1 VTEFQR
7 INALL
12 MSFRASMRNK
22 RRQAAPFAKRDQADV
37 LRVRY
42 WYEGLRLRSGLA
54 TAYKLEQHFE
64 PESFRKQD
72 GITSSRCKWQRY
84 AAGRHTPQAKWAACV
99 DARVPGSL
107 QELQHPLWAIL
118 KQQPSRATMS
128 EAFLQRLKPD
138 VQAVLFEPVGGVE
151 VYWQR
156 ARVTV
161 VLIRKLE
168 RIASM
173 DALAALTW
181 LLREAIAQGNHKAA
195 QNLARSL
202 YTVLLMM
209 GIEWQNREMAEP
221 LLKLFAQRI
230 LPLGSPPH
238 RRFCMSGKDML
249 ECSAALNLVVF
260 QTTDGRRRSLTWLQ
274 RVHIMRRLLA
284 GMTGFDVVHALAP
297 QYIPAGTDVPEKV
310 IHRLEQDESWR
321 QWGWSSINSL
331 QPEPFPPP
339 ELLISRRE
347 AIEATSTTPE

>member
-1 VTEFQR
+1 MTEFQR

-12 MSFRASMRNK
+12 VSFRASMRNK
-22 RRQAAPFAKRDQADV
+22 NRRAAPPAKRDQADV

-42 WYEGLRLRSGLA
+42 WYEGLRHRTGLA

-72 GITSSRCKWQRY
+72 GITSNRCKWQRY
-84 AAGRHTPQAKWAACV
+84 AAGRHTPQAKLAARI
-99 DARVPGSL
+99 DAQVPGSL

-118 KQQPSRATMS
+118 KHQPSRTTLS

-138 VQAVLFEPVGGVE
+138 VQAVLFEPVGGLE

-161 VLIRKLE
+161 VLMRKLE
-168 RIASM
+168 RIASL

-181 LLREAIAQGNHKAA
+181 LLREAIAQGGHKSAER
-195 QNLARSL
+195 LANSI
-202 YTVLLMM
+202 YTVLLIM
-209 GIEWQNREMAEP
+209 GIEWQNRELAEP

-230 LPLGSPPH
+230 LPLGSPSH

-249 ECSAALNLVVF
+249 ECSAALNLIVY

-297 QYIPAGTDVPEKV
+297 QYMPVGTDVPAE
-310 IHRLEQDESWR
+310 IMHRLEQDERWR
-321 QWGWSSINSL
+321 QWGWSSINSV

-339 ELLISRRE
+339 ELLIPRRE
-347 AIEATSTTPE
+347 TTAVPSTSPG

>member
-12 MSFRASMRNK
+12 MSFRASLRN
-22 RRQAAPFAKRDQADV
+22 RRHRTAVPAKRDQAEV

-42 WYEGLRLRSGLA
+42 WYEGLRQRTGLA

-72 GITSSRCKWQRY
+72 GITSNRCKWQRY
-84 AAGRHTPQAKWAACV
+84 AAGRHTPQANLAARV

-118 KQQPSRATMS
+118 KHQPSRTTLS
-128 EAFLQRLKPD
+128 EAFLQSLKPD
-138 VQAVLFEPVGGVE
+138 VQAVLFEPVGGIE

-161 VLIRKLE
+161 VLMRKLE
-168 RIASM
+168 RIASL

-181 LLREAIAQGNHKAA
+181 LLREAIAQNSRKNAER
-195 QNLARSL
+195 LANSV
-202 YTVLLMM
+202 YTVLLIM
-209 GIEWQNREMAEP
+209 GIEWQNRALAEP

-238 RRFCMSGKDML
+238 RRFCMSGRDML
-249 ECSAALNLVVF
+249 ECSAALNLIVY
-260 QTTDGRRRSLTWLQ
+260 QTTEGKRRGLTWLQ

-284 GMTGFDVVHALAP
+284 GMTGVDVVHALAP
-297 QYIPAGTDVPEKV
+297 QYMPSGTDVPAEV
-310 IHRLEQDESWR
+310 IHRLEQDERWR
-321 QWGWSSINSL
+321 QWGWSSINSTK
-331 QPEPFPPP
+331 PEPFPPKSFWTQRSSGAEGSMLP
-339 ELLISRRE
+339 G
-347 AIEATSTTPE
+347 

>member
-1 VTEFQR
+1 
-7 INALL
+7 

-22 RRQAAPFAKRDQADV
+22 RRRVSPPAKRDQADV
-37 LRVRY
+37 LRVMY
-42 WYEGLRLRSGLA
+42 WYEGLRQRTGLA

-72 GITSSRCKWQRY
+72 GITSNRCKWQRY
-84 AAGRHTPQAKWAACV
+84 AAGRHTPQKLAARV

-118 KQQPSRATMS
+118 RQQPSRATIS

-138 VQAVLFEPVGGVE
+138 VQAALFEPVGGVE

-156 ARVTV
+156 ARTTV
-161 VLIRKLE
+161 VLMRKLE

-181 LLREAIAQGNHKAA
+181 LLREAIAQGNRKNAER
-195 QNLARSL
+195 LAHSI
-202 YTVLLMM
+202 YTVLLIM
-209 GIEWQNREMAEP
+209 GIEWQNRELAEP

-238 RRFCMSGKDML
+238 RRFCMSSQDML
-249 ECSAALNLVVF
+249 ECSAALNLIVY
-260 QTTDGRRRSLTWLQ
+260 QTTDGKRRGLTWLQ

-297 QYIPAGTDVPEKV
+297 QYIPAGTDVPAEV
-310 IHRLEQDESWR
+310 MHRLEQDERWR
-321 QWGWSSINSL
+321 QWGWSSINSV

-347 AIEATSTTPE
+347 AIEAASITPG

>member
-1 VTEFQR
+1 
-7 INALL
+7 

-22 RRQAAPFAKRDQADV
+22 RRRVSPPAKRDQADV
-37 LRVRY
+37 LRVMY
-42 WYEGLRLRSGLA
+42 WYEGLRQRTGLA

-72 GITSSRCKWQRY
+72 GITSNRCKWQRY
-84 AAGRHTPQAKWAACV
+84 AAGRHTPQAKLAARV

-118 KQQPSRATMS
+118 KQQPSRTTMS
-128 EAFLQRLKPD
+128 EAFLQKLKPD
-138 VQAVLFEPVGGVE
+138 VQAALFEPVGGIE

-156 ARVTV
+156 ARVTI
-161 VLIRKLE
+161 VLMRKLE

-181 LLREAIAQGNHKAA
+181 LLREAIVQGSCKNTER
-195 QNLARSL
+195 LAHSI
-202 YTVLLMM
+202 YTVLLIM
-209 GIEWQNREMAEP
+209 GIEWQNRELAVP

-238 RRFCMSGKDML
+238 RRFCMSGEDML
-249 ECSAALNLVVF
+249 ECSAALNLIVY
-260 QTTDGRRRSLTWLQ
+260 QTTDGRRRSLTLLQ

-297 QYIPAGTDVPEKV
+297 RYIPVGIDVPAEV
-310 IHRLEQDESWR
+310 LHRLDQDERWR
-321 QWGWSSINSL
+321 QWGWSSINSA

-339 ELLISRRE
+339 ELLISRSETRE
-347 AIEATSTTPE
+347 EKLPAG

>member
-12 MSFRASMRNK
+12 MSFRAGMRNK
-22 RRQAAPFAKRDQADV
+22 QRRAAPPAKRDQADV
-37 LRVRY
+37 LCVRY
-42 WYEGLRLRSGLA
+42 WYEGLRQRSGLA

-72 GITSSRCKWQRY
+72 GITSNRCKWQRY
-84 AAGRHTPQAKWAACV
+84 AAGRHTPQAKLAARV

-118 KQQPSRATMS
+118 KQQPSRATIS
-128 EAFLQRLKPD
+128 GAFLQCLKPD
-138 VQAVLFEPVGGVE
+138 VQAVLFEPVGGIE

-156 ARVTV
+156 ARVTI
-161 VLIRKLE
+161 VLMRKLE

-181 LLREAIAQGNHKAA
+181 LLREAIAQGSRKNTER
-195 QNLARSL
+195 LAHSI

-209 GIEWQNREMAEP
+209 GIEWQNRELAEP
-221 LLKLFAQRI
+221 LLKLFAYRI
-230 LPLGSPPH
+230 LPLGSPSH

-249 ECSAALNLVVF
+249 EYSAALNLIVY
-260 QTTDGRRRSLTWLQ
+260 QTTEGRRRSLTWLQ

-297 QYIPAGTDVPEKV
+297 QYIPAGTDVPAEV
-310 IHRLEQDESWR
+310 MHRLEQDERWR
-321 QWGWSSINSL
+321 QWGWSSINSV
-331 QPEPFPPP
+331 QPEPFPPA
-339 ELLISRRE
+339 ELLIAR
-347 AIEATSTTPE
+347 AATQRTKSHAG

>member
-1 VTEFQR
+1 
-7 INALL
+7 
-12 MSFRASMRNK
+12 M
-22 RRQAAPFAKRDQADV
+22 
-37 LRVRY
+37 RY
-42 WYEGLRLRSGLA
+42 WYEGLRQRTGLA

-72 GITSSRCKWQRY
+72 GITSNRCKWQRY
-84 AAGRHTPQAKWAACV
+84 AAGRHTPQAKLAARI

-118 KQQPSRATMS
+118 KHQPSRTTLS

-138 VQAVLFEPVGGVE
+138 VQAVLFEPVGGIE

-161 VLIRKLE
+161 VLMRKLE
-168 RIASM
+168 RIASL

-181 LLREAIAQGNHKAA
+181 LLREAIALGCRKHTER
-195 QNLARSL
+195 LARSL

-209 GIEWQNREMAEP
+209 GIEWQNRELAEP

-249 ECSAALNLVVF
+249 ECSAALNLIVF

-297 QYIPAGTDVPEKV
+297 QYIAVGADVPETV
-310 IHRLEQDESWR
+310 MLRLEQDERWR
-321 QWGWSSINSL
+321 QWGWSSINSV

-347 AIEATSTTPE
+347 EIEARSTTPG

>member
-1 VTEFQR
+1 MTEFQR

-12 MSFRASMRNK
+12 MSFRASLRN
-22 RRQAAPFAKRDQADV
+22 RRHRTAVPAKRDQADV

-42 WYEGLRLRSGLA
+42 WYEGLRQRTGLA

-72 GITSSRCKWQRY
+72 GITSNRCKWQRY
-84 AAGRHTPQAKWAACV
+84 AAGRHTPQAKLADRI

-118 KQQPSRATMS
+118 KHQPSRTTLS

-138 VQAVLFEPVGGVE
+138 VQAVLFEPVGGIE

-161 VLIRKLE
+161 VLMRKLE
-168 RIASM
+168 RIASL

-181 LLREAIAQGNHKAA
+181 LLREAIAQGSRKNAERLA
-195 QNLARSL
+195 QSI
-202 YTVLLMM
+202 YTVLLIM
-209 GIEWQNREMAEP
+209 GIEWQNRALAEP

-238 RRFCMSGKDML
+238 RRFCMSGRDML
-249 ECSAALNLVVF
+249 ECSAALNLIVY
-260 QTTDGRRRSLTWLQ
+260 QTTEGKRRGLTWLQ

-284 GMTGFDVVHALAP
+284 GMTGVDVVHALAP
-297 QYIPAGTDVPEKV
+297 QYMPSSSDVPAEV
-310 IHRLEQDESWR
+310 IHRLEQDERWR
-321 QWGWSSINSL
+321 QWGWSSINSTK
-331 QPEPFPPP
+331 PEPFPPKSFWIQSSSAAEGGTHP
-339 ELLISRRE
+339 G
-347 AIEATSTTPE
+347 

>member
-1 VTEFQR
+1 
-7 INALL
+7 

-22 RRQAAPFAKRDQADV
+22 QHRTAPPSKRDQADV

-42 WYEGLRLRSGLA
+42 WYEGLRQRSGLA

-72 GITSSRCKWQRY
+72 GVTSNRCKWQRY
-84 AAGRHTPQAKWAACV
+84 AAGRHTPQATLAARV
-99 DARVPGSL
+99 DVRVPGSL

-118 KQQPSRATMS
+118 KQQPSRTTMS
-128 EAFLQRLKPD
+128 EAFLHRLKPD
-138 VQAVLFEPVGGVE
+138 VQAVLFEPGGGVE

-156 ARVTV
+156 AKVTV
-161 VLIRKLE
+161 VLMRKLE
-168 RIASM
+168 RLASM

-181 LLREAIAQGNHKAA
+181 LLQEAIAQSSRKHAE
-195 QNLARSL
+195 NLTRSL

-209 GIEWQNREMAEP
+209 GIEWQNRELAEP

-230 LPLGSPPH
+230 LPLGTPPH
-238 RRFCMSGKDML
+238 RRFCMRGKDML
-249 ECSAALNLVVF
+249 EYSAALNLIVY

-297 QYIPAGTDVPEKV
+297 QYIPVGTDVPAE
-310 IHRLEQDESWR
+310 IMHRLEQDERWR
-321 QWGWSSINSL
+321 QWGWSSINSV

-339 ELLISRRE
+339 ELLLSRRE
-347 AIEATSTTPE
+347 AIAAQSTSPG